1 MKTTNVR
8 SASARNFVRSLNILL
23 KFARLYDFGHPRTA
37 AQYETA
43 WSELKNAIGLQDEAG
58 LLLSASGDQLL
69 LDGVPLE
76 SAAAEK
82 SFARL
87 LSSAG
92 IASIHFSPKV
102 TQQSLATLVK
112 AFPTGGA
119 KPSVLAMQLKT
130 ALEDDP
136 GIQINEICFVPADSA
151 VIKGGVAATLAAK
164 TFGLQEGKYNEVFS
178 DPHRLL
184 QLITAAE
191 GTRPN
196 VGGDGSVEPEGML
209 APGSAAARRGFGSK
223 RRRRPAN
230 GQAQAGSGTDVAATD
245 TQNAASPADFLD
257 AMDDQDYGDEGN
269 FEEGTEGASDATVP
283 EDIAKLPKPRVVRSG
298 SRRKDRKSLIP
309 AGASF
314 FTGVSSQELVSGGTM
329 VQAPATFMAD
339 ETLVETGLVGMSHE
353 ELQGIL
359 KMLRHVARVSKE
371 VESTD
376 EQTREFQTRVA
387 LLPKKSRITLAQA
400 LNVMAANAPV
410 ESADQPT
417 LMRLAEQVAIRFALE
432 SFERGDVEVD
442 AVRQMLHGMSR
453 EIASLRKILGKH
465 EEKMVEAGLRV
476 QPLSEMLADQFWEEV
491 PEEKRQEILLSSNAW
506 CIPISNVRSTIEAL
520 TKKGEESKVKD
531 ILRNFAECIRNE
543 KPDARRAAALGIAE
557 LAPSYGSFD
566 EPLFVA
572 TIREVGV
579 QLSEEKDADLR
590 SLVSAAFVRLAQE
603 AGIRRSYA
611 GMQRASELVEYIE
624 AEAPAVA
631 KNLRGR
637 VEVESRMADFLDDAM
652 RSGSVP
658 TGLMTLMRR
667 VPGAS
672 AELLAQKFG
681 RSGFREDA
689 DLALETLKNLG
700 PEAHSHL
707 REVLNTGSAN
717 AAVDTVGILARTDL
731 ATLDFLLAKRLKE
744 FPRSSHDR
752 VVRQLAGSGAPE
764 RGRLLLDIFDNLD
777 SFVQPLAIDEIGL
790 AGERDAEA
798 RLIRLAE
805 GDLPQGATPYLRLK
819 AIEALGR
826 LRTSGAEKVLRK
838 ILEEKQ
844 MWRWVSQQELRTVAA
859 QAMERIDPEWMNY
872 FMPKSGLSTD
882 ELALE
887 PLDPD
892 PGSNWVRQRRYLR
905 LRFDDPIPASTVDL
919 KENCDVRVPEMNLGG
934 GVALSDQRLHPG
946 TVVTLR
952 LNPRSKSVKAQAI
965 VRDAN
970 TQARAFE
977 LVEMDLEERAKLRKL
992 LAQFGRRLRV
1002 AALENRGRGKSRQIF
1017 SNLSE

>member
-1 MKTTNVR
+1 
-8 SASARNFVRSLNILL
+8 VRSLNILL

-37 AQYETA
+37 AQFETA
-43 WSELKNAIGLQDEAG
+43 WGELKNAIGLQDEAG

-92 IASIHFSPKV
+92 IASIHFAPKV

-151 VIKGGVAATLAAK
+151 VVKGGVAATLAAK
-164 TFGLQEGKYNEVFS
+164 TFGLTGDKYNEVFS
-178 DPHRLL
+178 DPHKLL

-196 VGGDGSVEPEGML
+196 VGGDGSVQPEGML
-209 APGSAAARRGFGSK
+209 GAGSAARKGFGSK
-223 RRRRPAN
+223 KRRRPAN
-230 GQAQAGSGTDVAATD
+230 GQAQAGSGADAAATG
-245 TQNAASPADFLD
+245 TQNATGSAELGFLD
-257 AMDDQDYGDEGN
+257 AIDDEDYGDEGDY
-269 FEEGTEGASDATVP
+269 EDGLEGAPASGATVP
-283 EDIAKLPKPRVVRSG
+283 EDIAKLPKARVVRSG
-298 SRRKDRKSLIP
+298 ARRKGKQSLIP
-309 AGASF
+309 DGASF
-314 FTGVSSQELVSGGTM
+314 FTGATAQELASGGTM

-339 ETLVETGLVGMSHE
+339 ETMIETGLVGMSHE

-400 LNVMAANAPV
+400 LNAMAANAPV

-465 EEKMVEAGLRV
+465 EEKMVEAGMRV
-476 QPLSEMLADQFWEEV
+476 QPLAEMLADQFWEEV
-491 PEEKRQEILLSSNAW
+491 PEEKRQEILMSSNAW
-506 CIPISNVRSTIEAL
+506 CIPISNMRSTIEAL
-520 TKKGEESKVKD
+520 TKKGEDGKVRD

-566 EPLFVA
+566 EPLFIA

-624 AEAPAVA
+624 AEAPASA

-652 RSGSVP
+652 RSGTVP
-658 TGLMTLMRR
+658 TGLLTLMRR

-672 AELLAQKFG
+672 AEILAQKFG

-689 DLALETLKNLG
+689 ELALETLKNLG
-700 PEAHSHL
+700 PEAHAHL
-707 REVLNTGSAN
+707 RELLNTGSAN

-790 AGERDAEA
+790 AGEREAEA

-805 GDLPQGATPYLRLK
+805 GDLPPNATPYLQLK

-826 LRTSGAEKVLRK
+826 LRTAGAEKVLRK

-872 FMPKSGLSTD
+872 FLPKSGLNTD

-892 PGSNWVRQRRYLR
+892 PTSNWVRQRRYLR

-919 KENCDVRVPEMNLGG
+919 KENCDVKVPEMNLGG

-977 LVEMDLEERAKLRKL
+977 LVEMDLEERAKLRKM

-1002 AALENRGRGKSRQIF
+1002 AALENRGRGKTRQIF
-1017 SNLSE
+1017 SNLNE